1 MSKHTVQRYMT
12 VNPTVISSHRTLS
25 EAHQTMREHGIRHLP
40 VVDAGKLVG
49 VVSQR
54 DLYLLE
60 TLHGVDATSET
71 VEEAMTPEPY
81 TVPPDASIE
90 EVAREMA
97 QHKYGSAVVVERG
110 GVVGIFTSVDG
121 LRALSSVLRRGQP
134 VTPRNAHGRPT

>member
-12 VNPTVISSHRTLS
+12 VNPIVISSLRTLS
-25 EAHQTMREHGIRHLP
+25 EAHQTMREHGVRHLP

-60 TLHGVDATSET
+60 TLRGVDATSET
-71 VEEAMTPEPY
+71 VDEAMTPEPY
-81 TVPPDASIE
+81 AVPPDASIE

-97 QHKYGSAVVVERG
+97 QHKYGSAVVVDRG
-110 GVVGIFTSVDG
+110 AVVGIFTSVDG

-134 VTPRNAHGRPT
+134 VTPRSAHGRPT

>member
-1 MSKHTVQRYMT
+1 MSKHTIQRYMT
-12 VNPTVISSHRTLS
+12 VNPIVISSQRTLS

-40 VVDAGKLVG
+40 VVDAGRLVG

-54 DLYLLE
+54 DLYLLG

-97 QHKYGSAVVVERG
+97 QHKYGSALVVDRG
-110 GVVGIFTSVDG
+110 AVVGIFTSIDG
-121 LRALSSVLRRGQP
+121 LRALSSVLRRGHP
-134 VTPRNAHGRPT
+134 VSPGSVPGRPS